1 MTGARTTREAAAPL
15 RIGISPRF
23 LHCVPAE
30 LGFKGKKLQYLEHS
44 IAQWLMSGDALVFMV
59 PSMQAGGVIRAE
71 DLRIPDYVTALD
83 ALVLQGGADV
93 SPATYGETP
102 LRAGWEG
109 DGIRDAYEL
118 ALLHGFVTAG
128 KPVLGICRGLQLI
141 NVAFGGTLYQD
152 IAAQRG
158 HGRHVDAEA
167 FDQHFHDIE
176 VVPDTPLA
184 RACRGC
190 TTGRVNSIHHQG
202 VKDLA
207 PGFFVEAYSV
217 PDCIV
222 EAIRWRGPSYV
233 AGVQWHPEFHD
244 PDDARLMDGRV
255 ILDDF
260 LGAARAAAA
269 LSPRS

>member
-1 MTGARTTREAAAPL
+1 
-15 RIGISPRF
+15 
-23 LHCVPAE
+23 
-30 LGFKGKKLQYLEHS
+30 
-44 IAQWLMSGDALVFMV
+44 MSGDALVFMV
-59 PSMQAGGVIRAE
+59 PSIQAGGVIRTE
-71 DLRIPDYVTALD
+71 DLRIPQYVAALD
-83 ALVLQGGADV
+83 GLVLQGGADV
-93 SPATYGETP
+93 SPATYGEAP
-102 LRAGWEG
+102 LRTGWEG

-118 ALLHGFVTAG
+118 ALLRGFIEAG

-190 TTGRVNSIHHQG
+190 TTGRVNSIHHQA

-222 EAIRWRGPSYV
+222 EAIRWRGPGYV

-244 PDDARLMDGRV
+244 PGDARLMDGRV

-269 LSPRS
+269 PSPRS